1 VLHEAH
7 RAGQT
12 LVLVT
17 HDRTIGATG
26 TRLVQVRDGRITYD
40 GSPAVLGVDGHRVAN
55 GTLATGVGP
64 AFDAGHSGEAAL
76 R

>member
-1 VLHEAH
+1 
-7 RAGQT
+7 
-12 LVLVT
+12 VLVT

-40 GSPAVLGVDGHRVAN
+40 GSPAVLRVDGQQAAN
-55 GTLATGVGP
+55 GTLAVDPG
-64 AFDAGHSGEAAL
+64 AALDSGHGGEAAL